1 MFAQPTNTTTATTT
15 TTTTT
20 TIHTTSTYDDKIGPF
35 DVLCGR
41 DKSCYNNV
49 GNRRFRVLI
58 SLNLH
63 RYLNCESRFDR
74 STMILSLSQ
83 ELCESGTCSVRF
95 FKRKNNK
102 GAVTDDDDDSS
113 SFIELDDKQI
123 REKVGHALRDAASQ
137 RNSNSNSNSNSNK
150 SKSKEMIAFKSKEF
164 NATASPLIS
173 ITNNNDPAPRRLSMF
188 LLQEHENEDETDNN
202 DDGQENQSNMPFRLS
217 DIFNEDY
224 NEPNIVHHTK
234 HHQSQQQ
241 QYFSEG
247 RRSSCAP
254 ITFQH
259 NIDFIAP
266 ISGF

>member
-1 MFAQPTNTTTATTT
+1 MFAQPTSTTTT

-20 TIHTTSTYDDKIGPF
+20 TIHTTSTYNDKIGPF

-102 GAVTDDDDDSS
+102 GATADDDESS
-113 SFIELDDKQI
+113 SFIELDNKQI

-137 RNSNSNSNSNSNK
+137 HNINSNK
-150 SKSKEMIAFKSKEF
+150 SKSKEMITFKSKEYK
-164 NATASPLIS
+164 ATTASPLMS

-217 DIFNEDY
+217 DIFNGDY
-224 NEPNIVHHTK
+224 NEPNIVHHSK
-234 HHQSQQQ
+234 HHQSQHQ

-247 RRSSCAP
+247 RCSSCAP